1 MEVVITPSKKK
12 DKKYDANIKTKDSN
26 KHISFGAKGYEDF
39 TTHQDP
45 KRKDRYISRHKKRE
59 DWTKSGAD
67 TAGFYSKH
75 LLWNKPTFN
84 ESFKDLKR
92 RFPSIQ
98 LTYKI

>member
-67 TAGFYSKH
+67 TAGFYSRH